1 MIGLPACP
9 CPALHCIAWPS
20 ICIQDIYYRR
30 GDRSDGQTKGAMHPA
45 ARDMSPEGGGA
56 DGAAPC
62 DASHPIPCVAGRP
75 DPDPAR
81 RRRQSYYCSRQS
93 TVASP
98 VAQSRGGVAPLNLN
112 HGQSR
117 AGIVRNRR
125 VRTVHAL
132 DWIVEAMN
140 GDFAFSF
147 PIGSHDQE

>member
-30 GDRSDGQTKGAMHPA
+30 GDRSDGQTKGAMHSA

-62 DASHPIPCVAGRP
+62 DASHPIPSHLLP
-75 DPDPAR
+75 DARTRHPAR

-117 AGIVRNRR
+117 AGIVNEYS
-125 VRTVHAL
+125 VHAL

-147 PIGSHDQE
+147 PIGSHDHE